1 MSQISFFFSHNFL
14 NFGILLSLIMLF
26 VCLIILLIQNISNLS
41 LLTSYM
47 QYIPQRIHQLQE
59 GISVRPITVCIRS
72 VWDIRKYQTYN
83 TQICIG
89 FLCYDHHVK
98 GRLTGNIQ
106 PNDSKNLTEGDI
118 YEFSGFSVIHNSRHR
133 KLTQLPYYIQI
144 DQKTIT
150 LNVTVNGPIFSVH
163 NLSPQNYRNLLRLA
177 TTPTYLPDVVGQI
190 VIIQKIKPYH
200 PELNIDATIGLW
212 LNRSTIVKLIL
223 CDKQVADFSI
233 LQSKKDRKFKVFIIT
248 SIIPKLFQATN
259 FYFNKSIDYIKHFKR
274 QIRDH
279 AKPCSKE

>member
-1 MSQISFFFSHNFL
+1 
-14 NFGILLSLIMLF
+14 
-26 VCLIILLIQNISNLS
+26 
-41 LLTSYM
+41 M
-47 QYIPQRIHQLQE
+47 QYIPQRIHQLLE
-59 GISVRPITVCIRS
+59 EISVCHITVCIRS
-72 VWDIRKYQTYN
+72 VWDIRKHQTDN

-89 FLCYDHHVK
+89 FLCYDHHGQLLE

-150 LNVTVNGPIFSVH
+150 LNVTVNGPIFPVH

-200 PELNIDATIGLW
+200 PELNIDATIGLR

-223 CDKQVADFSI
+223 CDKQATDFSI
-233 LQSKKDRKFKVFIIT
+233 LQSKKDRKFKVVIIT
-248 SIIPKLFQATN
+248 SIIPKLFQGKLLLRSSPATN